1 MPNGDLAGPHVAVS
15 IDETPEQLDLARKL
29 EAADAR
35 IAMRIGPVE
44 IPLVNDMMLTEPF
57 DDPLIT
63 MFGGSTAR
71 VPEGIAV
78 VDVDGLDMHWDFY
91 ALARD
96 GVLCEV
102 ASQFLTA
109 MERALPPAC

>member
-1 MPNGDLAGPHVAVS
+1 MS
-15 IDETPEQLDLARKL
+15 IDEAPEQLDLARKL
-29 EAADAR
+29 EVAGAR
-35 IAMRIGPVE
+35 IAMRIGPAE

-63 MFGGSTAR
+63 MFGGSTAH

-91 ALARD
+91 ALARY
-96 GVLCEV
+96 GVLCEA